1 MSTSEV
7 ARVLGKSVPTVTRLA
22 RAGALPVLYKAPG
35 ARGPYVFDA
44 AAIDALLTEERA
56 SRSGRTPP
64 RPAAGR

>member
-22 RAGALPVLYKAPG
+22 RSGALPVLYKAPG

-44 AAIDALLTEERA
+44 AAINALLTEERA
-56 SRSGRTPP
+56 S
-64 RPAAGR
+64 